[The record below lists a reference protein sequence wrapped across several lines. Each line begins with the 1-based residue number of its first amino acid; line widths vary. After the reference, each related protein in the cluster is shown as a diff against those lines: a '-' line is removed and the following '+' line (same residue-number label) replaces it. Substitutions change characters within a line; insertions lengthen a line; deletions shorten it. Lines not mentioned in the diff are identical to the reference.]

1 MGLFMVVYGSTDPRL
16 IARRPIGNNRRFE
29 KREGMSRNM
38 FIEARKRVQRQFLK
52 LVDLTEDER
61 GRNNQWYSWQFAEKC
76 LLFLIF
82 IGGQN

>member
-1 MGLFMVVYGSTDPRL
+1 
-16 IARRPIGNNRRFE
+16 
-29 KREGMSRNM
+29 MSRNM

-52 LVDLTEDER
+52 LVDLTEDEK
-61 GRNNQWYSWQFAEKC
+61 GRNNQWYSLQFAEKC